1 MSNMAEHEAS
11 MTIFYYKSN
20 GDIYS
25 YCTGI
30 SHMGTF
36 GEHADDYAQML
47 DFVVLERDQT
57 AIEFLYKFYI
67 DVETKTL
74 KLKPEFNGLSKYL

>member
-1 MSNMAEHEAS
+1 MASMAEHDAS
-11 MTIFYYKSN
+11 MTIFYYKSS

-30 SHMGTF
+30 SDMGGF
-36 GEHADDYAQML
+36 GEHAEDYAKML

-57 AIEFLYKFYI
+57 AIEFLYKFHI
-67 DVETKTL
+67 DIETKEL
-74 KLKPEFNGLSKYL
+74 KLKPEFSGLSKYL

>member
-1 MSNMAEHEAS
+1 MASMAEHDAS
-11 MTIFYYKSN
+11 MTIFYYKSS

-30 SHMGTF
+30 SDMGGF
-36 GEHADDYAQML
+36 GEHAEDYAQML

-67 DVETKTL
+67 DIETKQL
-74 KLKPEFNGLSKYL
+74 KLKSEFNGISKYL

>member
-1 MSNMAEHEAS
+1 MASLAEHEAS

-20 GDIYS
+20 GEIYS

-30 SHMGTF
+30 SDMGGF
-36 GEHADDYAQML
+36 GDHKADYELML
-47 DFVVLERDQT
+47 DYVVLPKDQT

-74 KLKPEFNGLSKYL
+74 KLKPEFSNLSKYL